1 MLPPLLLCFLCIFI
15 TATRAQSSGSQ
26 ILLSG
31 SSLTGQITGS
41 SEATSPTGSYTSYA
55 STITASTT
63 PGILGSIPNGAT
75 ILGTGNVTSYISV
88 SSQIILQGSSTAT
101 VNGTNAIGTTT
112 SSSVQ
117 PTNTTPC
124 NNYPEFCSRQYS
136 NITEVSAHNSPFD
149 IANNIASNQHYPV
162 TTQLNDGIRLLQAQM
177 HFVNGTPHFCH
188 TSCSLLD
195 AGPITIWLTEVY
207 QWVSTHPYDVVT
219 IILEN
224 GDYQPVT
231 SYVPF
236 IESTGLTKY
245 TYIPPKIPMAL
256 SDWPTL
262 ETMILTGKRVVL
274 FMDYDADQSTVPW
287 ILDEFSQLW
296 ETPFDQTNRSFP
308 CNPQRPPNLSN
319 QQTTSRMYMTNHN
332 LNYEIDLLGN
342 AVLVPYIPL
351 LDVTNNVTGNGSL
364 GAGVQECVDL
374 WNFPPKFLDV
384 DFYDVGNGSVFEVA
398 AKWNGVVYNRTCCG
412 LVTKSWGEW
421 TRKPADVR
429 WLISAAVLVASLVM
443 I

>member
-1 MLPPLLLCFLCIFI
+1 MFLPRLLSFVCLFI
-15 TATRAQSSGSQ
+15 AGTSAQSASNSQ

-31 SSLTGQITGS
+31 SSLTGPVTGS
-41 SEATSPTGSYTSYA
+41 SEATSPTGSYASYS

-63 PGILGSIPNGAT
+63 SGIEGSAPSGVT
-75 ILGTGNVTSYISV
+75 IVADGNATSYISV
-88 SSQIILQGSSTAT
+88 SSQIILQGASIAVNSMNATAT
-101 VNGTNAIGTTT
+101 ST
-112 SSSVQ
+112 SSSAQ

-136 NITEVSAHNSPFD
+136 NITEVSAHNSPFVIPD
-149 IANNIASNQHYPV
+149 NIASNQHYPV
-162 TTQLNDGIRLLQAQM
+162 TTQLNDGVRMLQGQM

-195 AGPITIWLTEVY
+195 AGPITTWLTEVY
-207 QWVSTHPYDVVT
+207 EWVLTHPYDVVS

-236 IESTGLTKY
+236 IESTGITKY
-245 TYIPPKIPMAL
+245 TYIPPKIPMGL

-274 FMDYDADQSTVPW
+274 FMDYDANQATVPW
-287 ILDEFSQLW
+287 ILDEFSQVW

-308 CNPQRPPNLSN
+308 CTPQRPPNLSN
-319 QQTTSRMYMTNHN
+319 QDAESRMYMTNHN

-364 GAGVQECVDL
+364 GVGVQKCVDL
-374 WNFPPKFLDV
+374 WNIPPRYLDV
-384 DFYDVGNGSVFEVA
+384 DFYDMGNGSVFEVA
-398 AKWNGVVYNRTCCG
+398 AKWNGVVYNKTCCG
-412 LVTKSWGEW
+412 LATSWGEKASRPCNFAW
-421 TRKPADVR
+421 VV
-429 WLISAAVLVASLVM
+429 SGAVFITGLVM
-443 I
+443 M

>member
-1 MLPPLLLCFLCIFI
+1 M
-15 TATRAQSSGSQ
+15 S
-26 ILLSG
+26 
-31 SSLTGQITGS
+31 
-41 SEATSPTGSYTSYA
+41 
-55 STITASTT
+55 
-63 PGILGSIPNGAT
+63 NGAT
-75 ILGTGNVTSYISV
+75 VFGTGNVTSYISV
-88 SSQIILQGSSTAT
+88 SSQIILQGSSTTA
-101 VNGTNAIGTTT
+101 VNGTNPTGTST
-112 SSSVQ
+112 STSVQ

-149 IANNIASNQHYPV
+149 IPNNVASNQHFDV

-188 TSCSLLD
+188 TTCTLLD

-207 QWVSTHPYDVVT
+207 DWVSTHPYDIVT

-224 GDYQPVT
+224 GDFQPVT

-236 IESTGLTKY
+236 IESTGITKY
-245 TYIPPKIPMAL
+245 TYIPPKIPMSL

-262 ETMILTGKRVVL
+262 ETMILQGKRVVL
-274 FMDYDADQSTVPW
+274 FMDYNADQSTVPW

-296 ETPFDQTNRSFP
+296 ETPFDQTNRTFP
-308 CNPQRPPNLSN
+308 CTVQRPPNLTPA
-319 QQTTSRMYMTNHN
+319 QAESRMYMTNHN

-342 AVLVPYIPL
+342 AILVPFIPL
-351 LDVTNNVTGNGSL
+351 LEVTNNVTGNGSL
-364 GAGVQECVDL
+364 GAGVEECVGI

-412 LVTKSWGEW
+412 VTKSWGL
-421 TRKPADVR
+421 RSVR
-429 WLISAAVLVASLVM
+429 HVSFAGLVTGVTLVAGTIML
-443 I
+443 